1 MHPVADLT
9 YLSHV
14 TANDKRMMCF
24 FIKAFLADA
33 PNCMR
38 DLTESTQNENW
49 AGVKKAAHTFKGH
62 ARYMGLLEIIPLVQR
77 VEDDATNTLG
87 ETIKNDV
94 MRIDA
99 VTKAAIKELVNVLN
113 TMERTVAD

>member
-9 YLSHV
+9 YLIHV

-38 DLTESTQNENW
+38 DLTEFTQNENW

-77 VEDDATNTLG
+77 VEDDAANTPA
-87 ETIKNDV
+87 ETIIHDV

-99 VTKAAIKELVNVLN
+99 VTRAAMEELAGVLN
-113 TMERTVAD
+113 AMERTVAD